1 MHLSYV
7 FLFLSGWCLG
17 VWRVCICSV
26 HKCTS
31 MAEFAIFL
39 CFLLYWFLGN
49 GANGVVKLIQA
60 LVQSLVYWFGVWGF
74 GGPYYVYCAWYAP
87 PFFYG
92 FPFYSL

>member
-1 MHLSYV
+1 MHSSYV
-7 FLFLSGWCLG
+7 FLFLSVWCLG
-17 VWRVCICSV
+17 VWRVCIVFSV

-74 GGPYYVYCAWYAP
+74 GGQYYVFYAW
-87 PFFYG
+87 
-92 FPFYSL
+92 